1 MKQCPKCDFTFA
13 DFHHVCDFDGTELV
27 PDADQASLNV
37 SPPSSCLRRAVKS
50 PFFLMGLTVV
60 GLLTSALMIGYYD
73 SVNQP
78 APVVKDPSPAA
89 PQSAFSIPAI
99 SYGLSGPTKTTASKR
114 ARLRTANRFIRTSF
128 ASPRR
133 KPTPARVLARQHRK
147 TFTGTRSRESET
159 AQRSELEQ
167 ATPEKEPR
175 LTAMLKTTW
184 RVLKRPFKF

>member
-1 MKQCPKCDFTFA
+1 MKHCPKCDFTFA

-27 PDADQASLNV
+27 PDPEHPPLNE
-37 SPPSSCLRRAVKS
+37 SPRSSCFRRAVKS

-73 SVNQP
+73 SLSQP

-89 PQSAFSIPAI
+89 PQSAFSVPSI
-99 SYGLSGPTKTTASKR
+99 SYGLSGPSKTTPSKR
-114 ARLRTANRFIRTSF
+114 SRIRTTNRFVRTSF
-128 ASPRR
+128 ARPRR
-133 KPTPARVLARQHRK
+133 KPAPARMLARQHRK
-147 TFTGTRSRESET
+147 AFTGTRSRESET
-159 AQRSELEQ
+159 AQRKELEQ